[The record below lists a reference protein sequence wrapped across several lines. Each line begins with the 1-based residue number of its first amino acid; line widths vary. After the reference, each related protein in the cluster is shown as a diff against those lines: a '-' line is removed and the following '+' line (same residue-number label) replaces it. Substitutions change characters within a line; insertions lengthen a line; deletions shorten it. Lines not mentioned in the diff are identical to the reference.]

1 MEFKIK
7 DKKIQDVKKY
17 ALWGQS
23 AMVVTL
29 DANGNKTLVFGAG
42 ERSRAFILY
51 LIEMIHKEVKEGKK
65 LEDCD
70 NYKILDNYLNMLLVQ
85 LDLSCGQWAGQY
97 SQHIMKFIEEKMDT
111 AEPLEVSDEEEKH
124 ALSEAGL
131 LEKAIKE
138 VYKNNN

>member
-17 ALWGQS
+17 ALWGQP

-29 DANGNKTLVFGAG
+29 DANGNKALVFGAG

-51 LIEMIHKEVKEGKK
+51 LIDMIHKEVK